1 MSETEAIGAVTPE
14 PAAPQPKDPPRIA
27 LRVGIALGA
36 CLAIYGGLVFAVGRD
51 IPVGTTVNGVEIGR
65 MTKAQ
70 ATTTLSEYAK
80 TFGATEVSLTAHG
93 EITQD
98 TIDNLG
104 LNLDVDATIAG
115 INTQILNPV
124 DLLSAFFGGQEITP
138 VIVADGALDGA
149 ISDIAASVDEP
160 ATDAGIKFK
169 YGVAKTTPSK
179 VGLILDQETSHNL
192 ILETATQNS
201 FDVSTPLELP
211 MVEQTPD
218 VSDEEADALI
228 INELT
233 PALSAPVTITAQA
246 GTNQAVTSTTF
257 SVQDLEAA
265 VRFRKVD
272 GELTVTLNADEI
284 NKRTDPEFVAVE
296 VPVQEATWDVSSG
309 TPVVV
314 PSKAGFGITDLSM
327 IESIKSVWLLPEG
340 QRTTQV
346 VFGAIEPTFTTEEAQ
361 GMGVVE
367 LVSSY
372 RQAFPA
378 AAYRSINI
386 GRAAAYMNGTL
397 IKPGEV
403 YSMNKTIL
411 ERTYENGYTDGWII
425 AGGGIFKMEAGGG
438 VSTATT
444 ATFNAAWFAGVEFV
458 EWRAHSVWIPD
469 RYVPGREATVF
480 WGALDMRWKNN
491 HPTGI
496 FITTKMT
503 KTSITVQFWGT
514 KQYDSI
520 GTEFGPKRNIS
531 QAKNIENSDPACH
544 AQNGVIGFRITT
556 YRTFYNDGAEVK
568 REPFNT
574 SYRASPNV
582 ICTAG
587 SNPSPKPTKTKKP
600 TATATATATPSET
613 PTT

>member
-1 MSETEAIGAVTPE
+1 MGAALPE
-14 PAAPQPKDPPRIA
+14 PVEPQTPSRSRIGM
-27 LRVGIALGA
+27 RIGIGLGV
-36 CLAIYGGLVFAVGRD
+36 CLAIYGGLVFAVGRE

-65 MTKAQ
+65 MTKAD
-70 ATTTLSEYAK
+70 ATAALKDYAK
-80 TFGATEVSLTAHG
+80 TFAASQISLTAHG

-98 TIDNLG
+98 TADNLG
-104 LNLDVDATIAG
+104 LNLDVEATIDS
-115 INTQILNPV
+115 INTSIYNPIEI
-124 DLLSAFFGGQEITP
+124 LSAFFGGQEVTP

-149 ISDIAASVDEP
+149 ISDIAASVDQP
-160 ATDAGIKFK
+160 AVDAGIKFK
-169 YGVAKTTPSK
+169 SGIAKTTPSK
-179 VGLILDQETSHNL
+179 VGLILDQESSRDL
-192 ILETATQNS
+192 IIETVTNNA
-201 FDVSTPLELP
+201 FDVETPLELP

-218 VSDEEADALI
+218 VSNEEAEALI
-228 INELT
+228 VNELT
-233 PALSAPVTITAQA
+233 PALSAPVTVTAQTGSA
-246 GTNQAVTSTTF
+246 QPDTSTTF
-257 SVQDLEAA
+257 SVEDLEAA

-346 VFGAIEPTFTTEEAQ
+346 VFGAIQPTFTTEEAEK
-361 GMGVVE
+361 MGVVE

-444 ATFNAAWFAGVEFV
+444 ATFNAAWFAGVEFL

-480 WGALDMRWKNN
+480 WGALDMRWRNN

-531 QAKNIENSDPACH
+531 KPINIENSDPACH

-556 YRTFYNDGAEVK
+556 YRTFYKDAAEVK

-587 SNPSPKPTKTKKP
+587 SNPKPKPTKTKTP
-600 TATATATATPSET
+600 TATATATNTATATATPT
-613 PTT
+613 P